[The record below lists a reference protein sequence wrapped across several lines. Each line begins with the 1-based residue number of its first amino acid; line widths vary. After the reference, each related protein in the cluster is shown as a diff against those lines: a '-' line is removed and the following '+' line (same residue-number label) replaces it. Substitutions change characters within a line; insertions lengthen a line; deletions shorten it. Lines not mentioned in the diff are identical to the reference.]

1 MNKVEVVLIMY
12 NQTQLSMTVLSSR
25 SKILS
30 ILGLLTFLFTL
41 EAVAQPNYPREPK
54 EAALIYSDL
63 LHFMDAYKALE
74 TNNDTIQVLQTLYF
88 ERGSDGLKEFIN
100 RHQLTPERLK
110 DAMQAHPERYAL
122 IPDFVSNITEIE
134 ALYTDL
140 MKRYHQVLPTA
151 MYAPTYLLVG
161 ANRGIGQASQV
172 GQLITITRVVDDRI
186 KMQKIMTHEL
196 THFQQ
201 AMTMGGQKYV
211 SLYTAPNNMLGMCLR
226 EGGAEFITS
235 LVLGGI
241 TQDKALKYIENDENK
256 LKEQF
261 LTDLD
266 TQDKK
271 FWLWD
276 SIDQNSYPKLLG
288 YAMGY
293 QICKNYYEMSS
304 DKSTALQDILK
315 MEDAE
320 GFLKSSGYFK
330 E

>member
-1 MNKVEVVLIMY
+1 MAV
-12 NQTQLSMTVLSSR
+12 SFSR
-25 SKILS
+25 RKILYL
-30 ILGLLTFLFTL
+30 IGFIIFLLNLQ
-41 EAVAQPNYPREPK
+41 AVAQPNYPREPK

-88 ERGSDGLKEFIN
+88 ERGSEGLKEFIN
-100 RHQLTPERLK
+100 RHQLTPELLK
-110 DAMQAHPERYAL
+110 DAMQADPERYAL
-122 IPDFVSNITEIE
+122 IPDFVGNITEIE
-134 ALYTDL
+134 ALYADL
-140 MKRYHQVLPTA
+140 MKRYHQVLPNTVF
-151 MYAPTYLLVG
+151 APTYLLVG

-172 GQLITITRVVDDRI
+172 GQLVTIMRVVDDRN
-186 KMQKIMTHEL
+186 KMQKLITHEL

-201 AMTMGGQKYV
+201 VMAMGGPKYI
-211 SLYTAPNNMLGMCLR
+211 SLYSAPNNMLGICLR
-226 EGGAEFITS
+226 EGGAEFFTS
-235 LVLGGI
+235 LVLGEI
-241 TQDKALKYIENDENK
+241 TQDKALEYIEKNETQ
-256 LKEQF
+256 LKKQF
-261 LTDLD
+261 LSDLE
-266 TQDKK
+266 TQNQE
-271 FWLWD
+271 FWLWA

-293 QICKNYYEMSS
+293 EICKEFYENSE

>member
-1 MNKVEVVLIMY
+1 MAVSFLRRKA
-12 NQTQLSMTVLSSR
+12 LSL
-25 SKILS
+25 
-30 ILGLLTFLFTL
+30 LGFIIFLLNLQ
-41 EAVAQPNYPREPK
+41 AVAQPNYPREPK

-88 ERGSDGLKEFIN
+88 EKGSKGLKEFIN
-100 RHQLTPERLK
+100 RHQLTAERLK

-122 IPDFVSNITEIE
+122 IPDFVGNITEIE
-134 ALYTDL
+134 ALYADL
-140 MKRYHQVLPTA
+140 MKKYHQVLPNTVF
-151 MYAPTYLLVG
+151 APTYLLVG

-172 GQLITITRVVDDRI
+172 GQLITITRVVDDRN
-186 KMQKIMTHEL
+186 KMQKLMTHEL

-201 AMTMGGQKYV
+201 VMAMGGQKYI

-226 EGGAEFITS
+226 EGGAEFFTS
-235 LVLGGI
+235 LVLGDI
-241 TQDKALKYIENDENK
+241 TQDKALEYIEKNETE
-256 LKEQF
+256 LKKQF
-261 LTDLD
+261 LTDLE
-266 TQDKK
+266 TQNQE
-271 FWLWD
+271 FWLWA

-293 QICKNYYEMSS
+293 EICKEFYENSA

-320 GFLKSSGYFK
+320 DFLKSSGYF
-330 E
+330 EE

>member
-12 NQTQLSMTVLSSR
+12 NQTQLSMAVLFSR
-25 SKILS
+25 SKILC
-30 ILGLLTFLFTL
+30 ILGLLTFMFNLQ
-41 EAVAQPNYPREPK
+41 AVAQPNYPREPK

-63 LHFMDAYKALE
+63 AHFMDAYKALE

-88 ERGSDGLKEFIN
+88 ERGSNGLKEFVN

-110 DAMQAHPERYAL
+110 EAMQAYPERYAL
-122 IPDFVSNITEIE
+122 IPDFISNIAEIE
-134 ALYTDL
+134 ALYSNL
-140 MKRYHQVLPTA
+140 MERYHEVLPTTI
-151 MYAPTYLLVG
+151 YAPTYLLVG

-172 GQLITITRVVDDRI
+172 GQLITVTRVVDDRN
-186 KMQKIMTHEL
+186 KMQKLMTHEL

-226 EGGAEFITS
+226 EGGAEFFTS

-241 TQDKALKYIENDENK
+241 TQDKALKYIENDENQ

-276 SIDQNSYPKLLG
+276 SIDQKSYPKLMG

-293 QICKNYYEMSS
+293 KICNHYYETAT
-304 DKSTALQDILK
+304 DKRLAIEQILK
-315 MEDAE
+315 MEDPDA
-320 GFLKSSGYFK
+320 FLKSSGYFD
-330 E
+330 

>member
-1 MNKVEVVLIMY
+1 MAV
-12 NQTQLSMTVLSSR
+12 SFSR
-25 SKILS
+25 SKILYL
-30 ILGLLTFLFTL
+30 LGLITFLL
-41 EAVAQPNYPREPK
+41 NLQAVAQPNYPREPK

-74 TNNDTIQVLQTLYF
+74 TNKDTIQVLQTLYF
-88 ERGSDGLKEFIN
+88 ERGSNGLKEFIN

-110 DAMQAHPERYAL
+110 DAMQADPERYAL

-134 ALYTDL
+134 ALYADL
-140 MKRYHQVLPTA
+140 MKRYHQVLPNTIF
-151 MYAPTYLLVG
+151 APTYLLVG

-172 GQLITITRVVDDRI
+172 GQLITITRVVDDRN
-186 KMQKIMTHEL
+186 KMQKLMTHEL

-201 AMTMGGQKYV
+201 AMAMGGQKYI
-211 SLYTAPNNMLGMCLR
+211 SLYAAPNNMLGMCLR
-226 EGGAEFITS
+226 EGGAEFFTS
-235 LVLGGI
+235 LVLGDI
-241 TQDKALKYIENDENK
+241 TQDKALEYIDKDEIQ

-261 LTDLD
+261 LTDLE
-266 TQDKK
+266 TQRKE

-276 SIDQNSYPKLLG
+276 SIDQNAYPKLLG

-293 QICKNYYEMSS
+293 KICKNFYENSA

-320 GFLKSSGYFK
+320 DFLKSSGYFK

>member
-1 MNKVEVVLIMY
+1 MAV
-12 NQTQLSMTVLSSR
+12 SFSR
-25 SKILS
+25 RKILYL
-30 ILGLLTFLFTL
+30 IGFIIFLLNLQ
-41 EAVAQPNYPREPK
+41 AVAQPNYPREPK

-88 ERGSDGLKEFIN
+88 ERGSEGLKEFIN
-100 RHQLTPERLK
+100 RHQLTPELLK
-110 DAMQAHPERYAL
+110 DAMQADPERYAL
-122 IPDFVSNITEIE
+122 IPDFVGNITEIE
-134 ALYTDL
+134 ALYADL
-140 MKRYHQVLPTA
+140 MKRYYQVLPNTVF
-151 MYAPTYLLVG
+151 APTYLLVG

-172 GQLITITRVVDDRI
+172 GQLVTIMRVVDDRN
-186 KMQKIMTHEL
+186 KMQKLITHEL

-201 AMTMGGQKYV
+201 VMAMGGPKYI
-211 SLYTAPNNMLGMCLR
+211 SLYSAPNNMLGICLR
-226 EGGAEFITS
+226 EGGAEFFTS
-235 LVLGGI
+235 LVLGEI
-241 TQDKALKYIENDENK
+241 TQDKALEYIEKNETQ
-256 LKEQF
+256 LKKQF
-261 LTDLD
+261 LSDLE
-266 TQDKK
+266 TQNQE
-271 FWLWD
+271 FWLWA

-293 QICKNYYEMSS
+293 EICKEFYENSD

>member
-1 MNKVEVVLIMY
+1 MAV
-12 NQTQLSMTVLSSR
+12 SFSR
-25 SKILS
+25 SKILH
-30 ILGLLTFLFTL
+30 LLVLIIFLL
-41 EAVAQPNYPREPK
+41 NLQAVAQPNYPREPK

-88 ERGSDGLKEFIN
+88 EKGSKGLKEFIN
-100 RHQLTPERLK
+100 RHQLTAERLK

-122 IPDFVSNITEIE
+122 IPDFLGNITEIE
-134 ALYTDL
+134 ALYADL
-140 MKRYHQVLPTA
+140 MKKYHQVLPNTVF
-151 MYAPTYLLVG
+151 APTYLLVG

-172 GQLITITRVVDDRI
+172 GQLITITRVVDDRN
-186 KMQKIMTHEL
+186 KMQKLMTHEL

-201 AMTMGGQKYV
+201 VMAMGGQKYI

-226 EGGAEFITS
+226 EGGAEFFTS
-235 LVLGGI
+235 LVLGDI
-241 TQDKALKYIENDENK
+241 TQDKALEYIEKNK
-256 LKEQF
+256 TELKKQF
-261 LTDLD
+261 LTDLE
-266 TQDKK
+266 TQNQE
-271 FWLWD
+271 FWLWA

-293 QICKNYYEMSS
+293 EICKEFYENS
-304 DKSTALQDILK
+304 DDKNTALQDILK

>member
-1 MNKVEVVLIMY
+1 MAV
-12 NQTQLSMTVLSSR
+12 SFSR
-25 SKILS
+25 RKILYL
-30 ILGLLTFLFTL
+30 IGFIIFLLNLQ
-41 EAVAQPNYPREPK
+41 AVAQPNYPREPK

-88 ERGSDGLKEFIN
+88 ERGSEGLKEFIN
-100 RHQLTPERLK
+100 RHQLTPELLK
-110 DAMQAHPERYAL
+110 DAMQADPERYAL
-122 IPDFVSNITEIE
+122 IPDFVGNITEIE
-134 ALYTDL
+134 ALYADL
-140 MKRYHQVLPTA
+140 MKRYHQVLPNTVF
-151 MYAPTYLLVG
+151 APTYLLVG

-172 GQLITITRVVDDRI
+172 GQLVTIMRVVDDRN
-186 KMQKIMTHEL
+186 KMQKLITHEL

-201 AMTMGGQKYV
+201 VMAMGGPKYI
-211 SLYTAPNNMLGMCLR
+211 SLYSAPNNMLGICLR
-226 EGGAEFITS
+226 EGGAEFFTS
-235 LVLGGI
+235 LVLGEI
-241 TQDKALKYIENDENK
+241 TQDKALEYIEKNETQ
-256 LKEQF
+256 LKKQF
-261 LTDLD
+261 LSDLE
-266 TQDKK
+266 TQNQE
-271 FWLWD
+271 FWLWA

-293 QICKNYYEMSS
+293 EICKEYYENSD